1 MRPLWLLA
9 SSIVASTFVG
19 CSPTSED
26 PGPLATTR
34 SELTVDQ
41 EIAKATCATSSSV
54 VQGLSD
60 QILDEIAK
68 CLKPG
73 VLVKVSNPK
82 IADSSVHPYLVKAAY
97 DALVKS
103 TAAKGGTIHVSS
115 MFRSVAQQYFL
126 FRRSSCYP
134 AVADPGTSNHETGIA
149 IDVSDPD
156 NSTWKATLE
165 ANGFKWLGSFDHF
178 HFDYVGAGSVNLR
191 GQDVL
196 AFQRLWNRNNPTD
209 KIGEDGAWGPQT
221 EARMKKAPAGGFAV
235 GADCGTPPPPP
246 PKPWPELRL
255 DVSVQGVDRIG
266 DGASAGTI
274 DTLEG
279 DDSLSTLVVENAGDA
294 AAKGVVVGLWTESPF
309 LLPSHW
315 DLEVEAAGA
324 WTKDTLAGDATS
336 DTFTVGP
343 FDLAAGQKKRVRL
356 QLKSARYSLG
366 ASTPSLRA
374 WVKSVPGV
382 YDKAEFG
389 AKPTNVDGRQTWNSG
404 DLRTET
410 GLDVFSRVRWSFDGA
425 TAEGWTSTTATLD
438 ATTPAAGLVVSPS
451 GTGAVT
457 LLGPTTSFSAES
469 YPSLALKVLAGS
481 GTAKVSFAGASGAFS
496 DPIAIELAPG
506 SLSVDLSA
514 SPAYRGTVTQLRLE
528 LPATKVAFD
537 DVRLA
542 GAIPPGSTDATADG
556 GCGCRSAGGGG
567 GTSAAV
573 GGFAA
578 LLLLVTRRRR

>member
-1 MRPLWLLA
+1 LV
-9 SSIVASTFVG
+9 VAAFGVG
-19 CSPTSED
+19 CSPAPED
-26 PGPLATTR
+26 PGPLATAR

-73 VLVKVSNPK
+73 VLVKVGNPK

-103 TAAKGGTIHVSS
+103 TTAKGGTIHVSS

-126 FRRSSCYP
+126 FRRSACYP

-165 ANGFKWLGSFDHF
+165 ANGFKWLGSFDRF

-209 KIGEDGAWGPQT
+209 KIGEDGSWGPQT
-221 EARMKKAPAGGFAV
+221 EARMKKAPAGGFAI

-246 PKPWPELRL
+246 AKPWPELRL
-255 DVSVQGVDRIG
+255 DVSVQGVDRIV

-279 DDSLSTLVVENAGDA
+279 DDSLSTLVVENSGDA

-324 WTKDTLAGDATS
+324 WTKDALAGDPTS

-343 FDLAAGQKKRVRL
+343 FDLAVGQKKRVRL

-366 ASTPSLRA
+366 PSTPSLRA

-382 YDKAEFG
+382 YDKPEFG

-425 TAEGWTSTTATLD
+425 TAEGWTGSTGTLD
-438 ATTPAAGLVVSPS
+438 ASAPTAGLVVTP
-451 GTGAVT
+451 GAGGVT
-457 LLGPTTSFSAES
+457 LLGPTTSFGAES

-481 GTAKVSFAGASGAFS
+481 GTARVSFAGAGGAFS
-496 DPIAIELAPG
+496 DPISVELAPG
-506 SLSVDLSA
+506 AVSVDLA
-514 SPAYRGTVTQLRLE
+514 GSPAYRGTITQLRIE

-537 DVRLA
+537 DIRLG
-542 GAIPPGSTDATADG
+542 GAIPPSSEDATAEG
-556 GCGCRSAGGGG
+556 GCGCRFAGRDRG
-567 GTSAAV
+567 SDAAV
-573 GGFAA
+573 AAFGA